1 MNALSVRGLCKRY
14 GSFALRDVSFDVAPG
29 SITGFIGRNGA
40 GKTTTLKSLL
50 DFVHPDAGEALFFGR
65 PLSAD
70 EFGVKQAVGFASGG
84 FGFYPLK
91 RLRTVTDVT
100 RRFYPSWDETAYR
113 RYLALFA
120 LDENKRVKELSE
132 GMKVK
137 YALALALSHRAR
149 LLVLDEPTSGLD
161 PVSRDE
167 LLEIFLQLAQDEGIS
182 ILFSTHIT
190 SDLETRY
197 DWKKSVGPV
206 ENRPLNENR
215 WQYTFTH
222 RFFPDYYQSYG
233 LGFYEYFL
241 LSEEMGAAPLPILNC
256 GLSCQYQNNDPKA
269 HVAVCDLDNYIQDAL
284 DLIEFANGDVN
295 TTWGKVRA
303 DMGHSAPFNLKFI
316 GIGNEQWGKE
326 YPERLEP
333 FIKAIRKAHPEIKIV
348 GSSGPNSEGK
358 EFDYLWPEMKRLK
371 VDLVDEHFYR
381 PESWFL
387 APANM
392 PAMEKERNGIITML
406 LC

>member
-1 MNALSVRGLCKRY
+1 MNVLSVRGLCKRY

-149 LLVLDEPTSGLD
+149 LLVLDEPTSGWIPFPGTNCWRSFSSL
-161 PVSRDE
+161 PRTKASASCFPR
-167 LLEIFLQLAQDEGIS
+167 ISPPTWKNAPTTSYTCGRARWRQTQTRTRCAPGTAQP
-182 ILFSTHIT
+182 H
-190 SDLETRY
+190 
-197 DWKKSVGPV
+197 
-206 ENRPLNENR
+206 
-215 WQYTFTH
+215 
-222 RFFPDYYQSYG
+222 
-233 LGFYEYFL
+233 
-241 LSEEMGAAPLPILNC
+241 
-256 GLSCQYQNNDPKA
+256 
-269 HVAVCDLDNYIQDAL
+269 
-284 DLIEFANGDVN
+284 
-295 TTWGKVRA
+295 
-303 DMGHSAPFNLKFI
+303 
-316 GIGNEQWGKE
+316 
-326 YPERLEP
+326 
-333 FIKAIRKAHPEIKIV
+333 
-348 GSSGPNSEGK
+348 
-358 EFDYLWPEMKRLK
+358 
-371 VDLVDEHFYR
+371 
-381 PESWFL
+381 
-387 APANM
+387 
-392 PAMEKERNGIITML
+392 
-406 LC
+406 